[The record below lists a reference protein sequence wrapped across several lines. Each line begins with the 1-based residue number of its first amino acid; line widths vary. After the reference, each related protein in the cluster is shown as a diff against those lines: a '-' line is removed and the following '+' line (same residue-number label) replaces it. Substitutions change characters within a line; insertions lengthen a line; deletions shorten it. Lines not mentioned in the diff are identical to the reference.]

1 MSTKLMCIVF
11 LNTGYFVMQNASVN
25 IKNNREIVLAAVS
38 KDSST
43 LRYAGDR
50 IYVDFLHLN
59 V

>member
-1 MSTKLMCIVF
+1 MCIVF
-11 LNTGYFVMQNASVN
+11 SNTGYFVMQNASVN